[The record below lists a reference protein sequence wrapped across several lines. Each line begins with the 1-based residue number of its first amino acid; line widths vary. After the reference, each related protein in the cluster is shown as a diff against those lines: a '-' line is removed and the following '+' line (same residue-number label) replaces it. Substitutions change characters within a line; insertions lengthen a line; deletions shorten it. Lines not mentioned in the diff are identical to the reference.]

1 MCSTGGEQGEMSGF
15 IGSVG
20 SYLFTSGAKRGID
33 SVSNDVDS
41 VGTAV
46 GNFFSRM
53 KGKTQKA
60 LPELLFEYDLPR
72 GLFPKNILN
81 YEFDESTGQ
90 LVVHLPFPCEV
101 GYRDQSVL
109 RFSQKVTAILRPGS
123 LTDIEGLKT
132 KIIFWVKV
140 TAVSGEGKAANK
152 LYFLTTIKKTR
163 PFDVHNY
170 LRDGFEVDA
179 F

>member
-1 MCSTGGEQGEMSGF
+1 MSSF
-15 IGSVG
+15 IGSISG
-20 SYLFTSGAKRGID
+20 FLFNSVANKGID
-33 SVSNDVDS
+33 SVSDDVDS

-60 LPELLFEYDLPR
+60 LPDLLAEYDLPR
-72 GLFPKNILN
+72 GLFPKNLLN
-81 YEFDESTGQ
+81 YEFDETTGL
-90 LVVHLPFPCEV
+90 LVIHLPFPSEV
-101 GYRDQSVL
+101 GFRDQSVL
-109 RFSQKVTAILRPGS
+109 RYNKKVTATLRPGS
-123 LTDIEGLKT
+123 LTDIEGMKT

-140 TAVSGEGKAANK
+140 IAISGEDAAQNK

-170 LRDGFEVDA
+170 LRDGYEADA

>member
-1 MCSTGGEQGEMSGF
+1 MSGF

-20 SYLFTSGAKRGID
+20 SYLFNASAKKGID
-33 SVSNDVDS
+33 SVSDDVDS

-60 LPELLFEYDLPR
+60 LPDLLVEYDLPR
-72 GLFPKNILN
+72 GLFPKNVLN
-81 YEFDESTGQ
+81 YEFDETTGQ
-90 LVVHLPFPCEV
+90 LVVYLPFPCEV

-109 RFSQKVTAILRPGS
+109 RFARKVTAILRPGS
-123 LTDIEGLKT
+123 LTDIDGMKT

-140 TAVSGEGKAANK
+140 TDVSSEDKAANK